1 MKIVCNHFLP
11 CVVGEKHLKMKI
23 LAGKKV
29 NNIVTV
35 SDEAFILVILKNIW
49 DDMMTV
55 ETYDYY

>member
-1 MKIVCNHFLP
+1 
-11 CVVGEKHLKMKI
+11 LKMKI